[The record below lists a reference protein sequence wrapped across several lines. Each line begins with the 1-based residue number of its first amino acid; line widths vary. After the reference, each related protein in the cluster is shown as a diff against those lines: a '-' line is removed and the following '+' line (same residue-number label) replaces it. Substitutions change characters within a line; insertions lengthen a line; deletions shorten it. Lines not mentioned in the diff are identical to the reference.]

1 MKKVIILT
9 AIISLTAVSAKT
21 FAQDESTAWSGQGTV
36 VVNAGYGFGNIWK
49 TLFKLTSGFTGS
61 KVTATGPVALG
72 FEYGVAERIGVGVQL
87 GYGQVKSKAT
97 DAGANSNGGDLIT
110 EESLTSIQALVR
122 GNYHFGNSEKFDPYI
137 GLGLGY
143 GNFKYKYS
151 DNDANYNN
159 SGAFSVPSAFGFS
172 GALGARYYVA
182 SNIGIYAE
190 IGYVTGSI
198 AQVGLNVKF

>member
-1 MKKVIILT
+1 MKKVIIFA
-9 AIISLTAVSAKT
+9 AIIAISSTTKT
-21 FAQDESTAWSGQGTV
+21 FAQDESTAWSGQGSV

-49 TLFKLTSGFTGS
+49 TLFKVSSGFTGS
-61 KVTATGPVALG
+61 KVSATGPVALG
-72 FEYGVAERIGVGVQL
+72 FEYGVAERIGVGLQL
-87 GYGQVKSKAT
+87 GYGQVKSVST
-97 DAGANSNGGDLIT
+97 DPGGNSNGGDLVST
-110 EESLTSIQALVR
+110 ESLTSIQALVR

-151 DNDANYNN
+151 DNDALYPDN
-159 SGAFSVPSAFGFS
+159 GKFSIPSAFGFS